1 MPLPRRAVFAYASVA
16 LTSELMAAFWGLY
29 GLHFLTDDAGLAPLW
44 TGVLMICYRLWDA
57 GNDLLIG
64 HLSDTTE
71 SLYWG
76 KRRGWMLAGMLPHA
90 ITYVLY
96 WCVPFM
102 NHIPLDLLGSVEFAS
117 FRQGILFVW
126 YFVLLF
132 ISDAGWTAV
141 SVAWLSL
148 LGELT
153 NEPQEKFSA
162 NLWRSIFG
170 GIGSIV
176 SVLCIGVISL
186 PSVELK
192 LFNGE
197 HLRGWIYLSIAY
209 AVLYVGSV
217 TWCVFATLPYNVQQ
231 GAQNSVRRREW
242 WRFFGRIRVL
252 MRFRDVRMAVWI
264 HVITS
269 LTVQFSLACLAYFF
283 MDILGTNESMMATVV
298 LAALGCAVLTGVF
311 IKLFFATA
319 EKRSILRAGLIV
331 WSTFYWILPFITE
344 FSWRLYPA
352 ALLIGAGLG
361 ISMVIPYAMIGD
373 VADYVE
379 FETGERQDGLLFG
392 ILHFLNKLLLG
403 ALLLSFQLGLHFTGF
418 NQAESEVGSSTELM
432 IRAGLLLPMLLLSI
446 AFWANSNYTLT
457 RHKMNEISQVLF
469 ERRESK
475 QFGAIELNEKL

>member
-1 MPLPRRAVFAYASVA
+1 VV
-16 LTSELMAAFWGLY
+16 
-29 GLHFLTDDAGLAPLW
+29 
-44 TGVLMICYRLWDA
+44 
-57 GNDLLIG
+57 
-64 HLSDTTE
+64 
-71 SLYWG
+71 
-76 KRRGWMLAGMLPHA
+76 
-90 ITYVLY
+90 
-96 WCVPFM
+96 
-102 NHIPLDLLGSVEFAS
+102 
-117 FRQGILFVW
+117 
-126 YFVLLF
+126 
-132 ISDAGWTAV
+132 
-141 SVAWLSL
+141 
-148 LGELT
+148 
-153 NEPQEKFSA
+153 
-162 NLWRSIFG
+162 
-170 GIGSIV
+170 
-176 SVLCIGVISL
+176 
-186 PSVELK
+186 
-192 LFNGE
+192 
-197 HLRGWIYLSIAY
+197 
-209 AVLYVGSV
+209 
-217 TWCVFATLPYNVQQ
+217 ATLPYNVQWK
-231 GAQNSVRRREW
+231 AQNSVKHREW
-242 WRFFGRIRVL
+242 WRFFSRIPAL
-252 MRFRDVRMAVWI
+252 MKYRDVRMAVWI

-403 ALLLSFQLGLHFTGF
+403 ALLLAFQLGLHFTGF

-469 ERRESK
+469 ERREIT
-475 QFGAIELNEKL
+475 QFGTVELKEKL